1 MELPIEAV
9 GQYFDYLT
17 TNTLVS
23 LIVAVI
29 LIVAFVGIVA
39 SAIEKRKTKIY
50 REDLT
55 NLYVAGKIKQ
65 IAEKDSIDLKKE
77 VKEFR
82 KFEKLMSSS
91 YKELDKVLE
100 DEMKEKI
107 QDDFE
112 EARHR

>member
-1 MELPIEAV
+1 MEIPVEAV
-9 GQYFDYLT
+9 GQYFNYLE
-17 TNTLVS
+17 NQSWISLLLGVFFLVA
-23 LIVAVI
+23 IVT
-29 LIVAFVGIVA
+29 FVGSI
-39 SAIEKRKTKIY
+39 IEKRKTKIY

-112 EARHR
+112 EAKHR